1 MQQHIGMSQ
10 TILTRLQQQIAALT
24 ERIAIMEAKS
34 EFGTSGSAVPIPGP
48 RGPQGPQGPQGV
60 PGKAAV
66 DGSPGLDGRDG
77 KDGIDGKDGKD
88 GSPGKAGARGL
99 TGETG
104 LQGIQGIEGAAG
116 ADGFPGKDG
125 EPGQRGEIGPA
136 GPPGPQGVCNCQC
149 ESCGES
155 PASSADHSA
164 SENKS
169 EPSSVPNQDTAP
181 NQPASPDESADQPAS
196 PNESADQPASP
207 DESADQPASSD
218 ESADQPASDSTTSVR
233 KSQDSAS
240 DQTPASD
247 EPADKSQ
254 ATDPSDGES
263 ASDNSQT
270 PQTKDSG
277 SAPVSSAES
286 SRNEPSVHADIPV
299 SCPSVNLENAAK
311 SDYPASDSSNTP
323 PIIASLPPQL
333 QVDDGESPVSDILS
347 SVPSSFVPAGFS
359 DEVPVIP
366 SDILIEAPAV
376 LPSDV
381 SIEMPVVVPFDIPT
395 EMPVI
400 VPFDVPTE
408 MPVAVSSDDSN
419 QINFAPSGILDEAP
433 VIVPS
438 DISNEV
444 LGSLVLDV
452 SDITDVQAIIPD
464 ITGQDPVIV
473 PSDASEVVSVTMP
486 FDGLSDSDI
495 IASDAYIVANETT
508 ILTLDALLTE
518 CPVTDIMSNDDDISK
533 VSNALH
539 TIFSDNIVSDTGIDP
554 ASLVSSDITR
564 MNEDILVPGVQ
575 VTSDVPSAIVMESF
589 SAIEA
594 VMPISFTQNLAD
606 ISVLGLVPVS
616 EPEPVPYQI
625 LDSVFINPLIPDFY
639 SPSEPG
645 VIQPLNIA
653 TEVEVVAVSDSIS
666 ETATIIEELRA
677 DMISANLL
685 TDDRIESA
693 LVPSNSALF
702 SFEDET
708 ITPVSA
714 PVAVGVVTCMMD
726 EVPDAD
732 DVENIEAIE
741 ELTIALEAPL
751 SDVNASSI
759 TDEAIQ
765 ETSALLQLVSE
776 VFESSDAIAS
786 DALPIISKSDIS
798 EGVRNTG
805 DADTRRVLNRLV
817 SQRPIQSEPVAA
829 EITQNV
835 VESVAPTLPVNVR
848 GVLSHF
854 VETILSNIGGGAS
867 ASSDILKD
875 PTVLGALE
883 GALKDLG
890 SAEDI
895 YDFVAKREASSDSLV
910 PSSNA

>member
-125 EPGQRGEIGPA
+125 EPGQRGEIGPV

-164 SENKS
+164 PEKQS
-169 EPSSVPNQDTAP
+169 EPSSASNEETAP
-181 NQPASPDESADQPAS
+181 
-196 PNESADQPASP
+196 
-207 DESADQPASSD
+207 DQPASSD
-218 ESADQPASDSTTSVR
+218 ESADQPASPKESADQPASYSATSMPT
-233 KSQDSAS
+233 SQDSGS
-240 DQTPASD
+240 DQPPSSD
-247 EPADKSQ
+247 ESADKSP
-254 ATDPSDGES
+254 AIDPSNAKS
-263 ASDNSQT
+263 ASDDSQT
-270 PQTKDSG
+270 FQTKDSG

-299 SCPSVNLENAAK
+299 SYPSVNLENAAK

-381 SIEMPVVVPFDIPT
+381 SIEMPVVVPFDIPI

-419 QINFAPSGILDEAP
+419 QINFAPSGILDEAL

-444 LGSLVLDV
+444 LGSLVSDV
-452 SDITDVQAIIPD
+452 SDITDVQAIVPD

-473 PSDASEVVSVTMP
+473 PSDASEVVSVIMP

-564 MNEDILVPGVQ
+564 MNEDVLVPGVQ

-594 VMPISFTQNLAD
+594 VMPISSTQNLAD

-625 LDSVFINPLIPDFY
+625 LDSVFIDPLISDFY

-653 TEVEVVAVSDSIS
+653 TEVEVVAVSDSTS

-693 LVPSNSALF
+693 LVPSNSPLF

-732 DVENIEAIE
+732 DVEDIKAIQ
-741 ELTIALEAPL
+741 ELTIALEAPV
-751 SDVNASSI
+751 SDVYASSI
-759 TDEAIQ
+759 TNEAIL

-786 DALPIISKSDIS
+786 DALPIIYKSDIS

-829 EITQNV
+829 EVTQNV

-867 ASSDILKD
+867 ASSDVLKD